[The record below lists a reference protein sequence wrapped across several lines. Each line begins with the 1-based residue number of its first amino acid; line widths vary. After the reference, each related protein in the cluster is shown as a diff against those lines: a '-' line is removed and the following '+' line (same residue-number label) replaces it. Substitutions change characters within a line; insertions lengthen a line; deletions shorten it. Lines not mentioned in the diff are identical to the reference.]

1 MDKIRIERLECYGYH
16 GVFPEENRL
25 GQRFYI
31 DVEMGLDLRP
41 AGTEDDLTRSVN
53 YADVCL
59 LIQEIVELNRFQL
72 IETVAETIA
81 SRVLDTYTIVEET
94 TVRVTKPHPPVPV
107 RFGGVSVEIH
117 RRRDDR

>member
-25 GQRFYI
+25 GQRFYV

-41 AGTEDDLTRSVN
+41 AGTEDDLARSVN

-59 LIQEIVELNRFQL
+59 LIQDIVEHNRFHL

-81 SRVLDTYTIVEET
+81 SRVLDTYTIVKET
-94 TVRVTKPHPPVPV
+94 TVRVMKPHPPVPV

-117 RRRDDR
+117 RRRDER